1 MPFILWLPR
10 IHSNIKHCICS
21 SCNQEVLPPIIVY
34 ITSWAFQLILFHLC
48 FHLQTYICKEWFV
61 MDRHLIS
68 SMNKAMC
75 GHHFQYCN
83 TWQRVTPLLSHGTHS
98 CMKCAIIPSN
108 DCLLYHQLNNTVVGP
123 HFKQSNTVQHQ
134 HPGPVDPVNQ
144 YSQDQWVCWPD

>member
-1 MPFILWLPR
+1 
-10 IHSNIKHCICS
+10 
-21 SCNQEVLPPIIVY
+21 
-34 ITSWAFQLILFHLC
+34 
-48 FHLQTYICKEWFV
+48 

-68 SMNKAMC
+68 SMNKAMCGHHFQYRKTWQHVTPLLSHGTHSCMKCAIIPMNKAMC

-83 TWQRVTPLLSHGTHS
+83 TWQRVTPLLSNGTHS

-144 YSQDQWVCWPD
+144 YSQGPWVCWPDQSPNKELP